1 MIYRKFVKIMWWTS
15 RELRI
20 MSRLISKYWDITRLL
35 NKLQYHF
42 TAEERLP
49 IVIKSLKAE
58 NSDEK
63 FVELLR
69 SI

>member
-1 MIYRKFVKIMWWTS
+1 MWWTS

-20 MSRLISKYWDITRLL
+20 MSRLISKYWDISRLL

-49 IVIKSLKAE
+49 IVMKSLKAE

>member
-1 MIYRKFVKIMWWTS
+1 MWWTS

-20 MSRLISKYWDITRLL
+20 MSRLISKYWDIARLL

-49 IVIKSLKAE
+49 IVMQSLKAE
-58 NSDEK
+58 NSDDK

>member
-1 MIYRKFVKIMWWTS
+1 MIYRKFVKIMWWTA

-49 IVIKSLKAE
+49 IVMKSLKAE